1 MEIVKKIWSKFLLLK
16 WWAKIIVV
24 LLLLSGFGALTGSNT
39 ESTSSSNNSSQSAS
53 GESTPSAEASLSAEE
68 KSAMERAA
76 AAELQKSLSSMRVQK
91 DSVTNKKWYYAKSTT
106 KYLDVNSFHLYIG
119 QDQGS
124 EPYLRMRIQYTGDDW
139 LFINKYTINADG
151 RIFTLNPSYG
161 DVERDNDS
169 NVWEWY
175 DASPTS
181 EELEMI
187 KAIAKSKKTV
197 IRPEGDQYYRD
208 RTITGTEK
216 TALSN
221 VMNAYYALLKQARAA

>member
-1 MEIVKKIWSKFLLLK
+1 MEIIKKIWSKFLLLK
-16 WWAKIIVV
+16 WWAKAIVV
-24 LLLLSGFGALTGSNT
+24 LLLLSGLGALTGTDSQTTSTTSNT
-39 ESTSSSNNSSQSAS
+39 TQSTNAD
-53 GESTPSAEASLSAEE
+53 STPSSELTPNAEAQ
-68 KSAMERAA
+68 KAA
-76 AAELQKSLSSMRVQK
+76 AAELQKALSKMRIQK
-91 DSVTNKKWYYAKSTT
+91 DSVTNKKWYYAQSTT

-124 EPYLRMRIQYTGDDW
+124 EPYLRMRIQYAGDDW

-151 RIFTLNPSYG
+151 RIFVLNPNYG

-169 NVWEWY
+169 GVWEWY

-181 EELEMI
+181 SDLEMI

-221 VMNAYYALLKQARAA
+221 VLTAYYGLLKQAKAA